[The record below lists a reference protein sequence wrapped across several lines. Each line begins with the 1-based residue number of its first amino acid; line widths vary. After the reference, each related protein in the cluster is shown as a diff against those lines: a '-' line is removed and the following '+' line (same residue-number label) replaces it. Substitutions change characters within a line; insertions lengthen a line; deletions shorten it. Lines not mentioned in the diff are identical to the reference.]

1 MDADCAAPLA
11 RREVRRS
18 WFITGAVVL
27 ASLTGVAPVGATAP
41 GSLPQTRIEPS
52 FAAPL
57 TRQMQILVRAIALDS
72 PALGATVF
80 FPRGAYLQMKMGTI
94 PDPSSDYAQRLVA
107 FFDLDLTAYHERL
120 FMGPRSTLLRVSTN
134 RALAAWISP
143 GACENRI
150 GYWYAPRVRLVLR
163 RAGTVVSVAVA
174 SLISWRSVWYVVHLG
189 PNPRPLNVGTVD
201 DFRRG
206 PGTPGPGGGC

>member
-1 MDADCAAPLA
+1 
-11 RREVRRS
+11 VKRS
-18 WFITGAVVL
+18 WFITGVVLL
-27 ASLTGVAPVGATAP
+27 ASLTGVAPAGATAP
-41 GSLPQTRIEPS
+41 GSLPQTRVEPS

-57 TRQMQILVRAIALDS
+57 TRQMQTLVRAIALDS

-80 FPRGAYLQMKMGTI
+80 FPRAAYLQMKTGTI

-107 FFDLDLTAYHERL
+107 FFDLDLAAYHERL
-120 FMGPRSTLLRVSTN
+120 FTGPRSTLLRVSTN
-134 RALAAWISP
+134 PALAAWISP

-150 GYWYAPRVRLVLR
+150 GYWYAPRVRLVMH

-174 SLISWRSVWYVVHLG
+174 SLISWRGVWYVVHLG